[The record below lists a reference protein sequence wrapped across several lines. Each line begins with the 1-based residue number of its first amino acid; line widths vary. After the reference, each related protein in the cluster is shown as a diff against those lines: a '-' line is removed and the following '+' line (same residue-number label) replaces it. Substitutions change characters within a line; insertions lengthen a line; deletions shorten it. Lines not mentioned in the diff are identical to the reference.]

1 MKSSQCRPAV
11 KRAMVRKGITATA
24 KLALEL
30 RLSRSWG
37 VIRLCHK
44 KDTSVFAKAVCGG
57 HREVSRLGC
66 QDTSGILVELDSGK
80 HSKIELAVP
89 ALARVPHGAS

>member
-66 QDTSGILVELDSGK
+66 QADFWDTSGTRLWGK
-80 HSKIELAVP
+80 NT
-89 ALARVPHGAS
+89 AR